1 MSIDPNKENLKV
13 GVIGA
18 GAMGRGI
25 AQVSVTGGMT
35 AVIFDTADGA
45 ATTACDF
52 ISGMI
57 DRSVDKGRLSDDAGA
72 TAKANLIAAAKIE
85 DLADCDVIVEAIV
98 ENLEI
103 KQKVF
108 QQIEAIVSPD
118 TLITSNTSSIRISS
132 IAAACK
138 HKGRIAGLHFF
149 NPVPLMKLVEVI
161 KATDTTTET
170 ANALSVIGKRMGRV
184 PVIVKDAP
192 GFLVNLGGRAYT
204 TEAMRLASE
213 GVAEPH
219 EIDAIMRDACGFRMG
234 PFELADLTGI
244 DVNFPVS
251 QIIYNGYFQ
260 DKRLATSPIHES
272 MLAAGRLGRKT
283 KAGFYNYDEQGQIIY
298 PPEPAKIKTKPAQS
312 AYIPEAISGLDPI
325 ARDIGLGLLKSDDGT
340 SPILIAPLGEDCT
353 SVIARLGLD
362 SKRVVAVDMLSGVYQ
377 HTTIMAAPGAD
388 DEIVFSIMAAFRKI
402 SNKVTRIKDSPGFVA
417 QRLQAM
423 IANLGSEMAQIGIA
437 TPEDIDKG
445 MKLGLNYPHGSVEM
459 AEHLGVSNTLEI
471 LEQIQLITGEE
482 RYRPSQWLRRRA
494 LLGLPIHTPN

>member
-25 AQVSVTGGMT
+25 AQVSATGGMK

-45 ATTACDF
+45 AAAACDF
-52 ISGMI
+52 IGGMI
-57 DRSVDKGRLSDDAGA
+57 DRSVEKGRLPEDAGA
-72 TAKANLIAAAKIE
+72 TAKANLSAANKIE
-85 DLADCDVIVEAIV
+85 DLADCDLIVEAIV
-98 ENLEI
+98 ENLQI

-118 TLITSNTSSIRISS
+118 TIITSNTSSIRISS

-161 KATDTTTET
+161 NATDTTLETTE
-170 ANALSVIGKRMGRV
+170 ALSVIGKRMGRV
-184 PVIVKDAP
+184 PVVVKDAP

-204 TEAMRLASE
+204 TEAMRLAAE
-213 GVAEPH
+213 GIAEPH

-251 QIIYNGYFQ
+251 QIIYSGYFH

-272 MLAAGRLGRKT
+272 MMEAGRLGRKT
-283 KAGFYNYDEQGQIIY
+283 KAGFYDYDADGQIIY

-312 AYIPEAISGLDPI
+312 AYIPEEISYLGPI
-325 ARDIGLGLLKSDDGT
+325 ARDIGLSLLKSDDGT
-340 SPILIAPLGEDCT
+340 SPILIAPIGEDCT
-353 SVIARLGLD
+353 SVIARLKLD
-362 SKRVVAVDMLSGVYQ
+362 PARVVAVDMLSGVYQ
-377 HTTIMAAPGAD
+377 HTTVMAAPGAD
-388 DEIVFSIMAAFRKI
+388 DEIVNSIMTAFRKI

-445 MKLGLNYPHGSVEM
+445 MKLGLNYPHGSVEL
-459 AEHLGVSNTLEI
+459 AEHLGLNNTLEI
-471 LEQIQLITGEE
+471 LQQIQRITGEE